1 MRIVGLNGMC
11 MRCFKSIGIRGGG
24 GGGGGRTNTFR
35 PITVALRSD
44 VGAARKVFNSSLVA
58 ENNNTSSVIIIS
70 HCFMVRVSDQRAR
83 RAATWFT
90 LQSLWELRAVHALC
104 ALRDYKPRS
113 VRNEARIYSDFTR
126 IRCEHFMD
134 NKNKLQSKFHWLL
147 FNISHKF

>member
-11 MRCFKSIGIRGGG
+11 LRCFKSIEIWRGA
-24 GGGGGRTNTFR
+24 GGRTNTFR
-35 PITVALRSD
+35 PIKLALRSD

-58 ENNNTSSVIIIS
+58 ENNNTSSVIIFS
-70 HCFMVRVSDQRAR
+70 HCFMVRVSDQRAKG
-83 RAATWFT
+83 AATGFT

-134 NKNKLQSKFHWLL
+134 NKNKLQSKFH
-147 FNISHKF
+147 